1 MSCQNVNLFLRRAY
15 VKTIFMACTII
26 AQIFLNSLP
35 YMIYLL
41 IEFLDELVFG
51 VGEIALPFIRTDLDL
66 TYTQIGLL
74 LSLPGIIAAFIEPFI
89 GILGDVWKR
98 RVLIITGGVLFTAS
112 LFLTSISFS
121 FILLLFS
128 FILFFPSSGAFVS
141 LSQANLM
148 DSDTARHEQNM
159 ARWTFAGSL
168 GVLGGPLLLGLF
180 VYFGLGWRGTYAA
193 LASFST
199 FCLLAALRF
208 LPPDSLSSPT
218 FPSLHI
224 VFDGFRAALSA
235 LKRVEVWRWLLLLEF
250 ADLMGDVLFSY
261 LALYFVD
268 VARTTSSQAGIAVTI
283 WLAMGLISDFL
294 FIPFI
299 DRQKD
304 SLKFMRV
311 TAFMECFAFSVFLL
325 TSGFIPKL
333 IVVIIVN
340 LFNTGWYPILQGRLY
355 SSLPGQSASIM
366 AIGSVT
372 APLAKFFPF
381 LIGFLADQFGLQTAM
396 WILLLGPIA
405 LLIGLPRK
413 KTLSF

>member
-1 MSCQNVNLFLRRAY
+1 MNF
-15 VKTIFMACTII
+15 
-26 AQIFLNSLP
+26 
-35 YMIYLL
+35 IYLL

-51 VGEIALPFIRTDLDL
+51 VGEVAIPFIRDDLHL

-98 RVLIITGGVLFTAS
+98 RVLILIGGVLFTAS
-112 LFLTSISFS
+112 LFMTSVSFS
-121 FILLLFS
+121 FLFLLLS

-168 GVLGGPLLLGLF
+168 GVLAGPLLLGLF

-193 LASFST
+193 LASFSSL
-199 FCLLAALRF
+199 CLLAALRY
-208 LPPDSLSSPT
+208 LPHDRVASPP
-218 FPSLHI
+218 FPSLSI
-224 VFDGFRAALSA
+224 IFDGFRAAFNS
-235 LKRVEVWRWLLLLEF
+235 LKRADVWRWLLLLEF
-250 ADLMGDVLFSY
+250 ADLMSDVLFSY

-268 VARTTSSQAGIAVTI
+268 VGRATETQAGVAVTV
-283 WLAMGLISDFL
+283 WLAMGLITDFL

-299 DRQKD
+299 DRQQD
-304 SLKFMRV
+304 SIRFIRR
-311 TAFMECFAFSVFLL
+311 TALFEVIAFAVFLL
-325 TSGFIPKL
+325 TPGFIPKL
-333 IVVIIVN
+333 IVVIFVN
-340 LFNTGWYPILQGRLY
+340 LLNTGWYSILQGRLY

-396 WILLLGPIA
+396 WVLILGPIG
-405 LLIGLPRK
+405 LLIGLPRLNNNL
-413 KTLSF
+413 TPRT

>member
-1 MSCQNVNLFLRRAY
+1 
-15 VKTIFMACTII
+15 
-26 AQIFLNSLP
+26 
-35 YMIYLL
+35 MIYLL
-41 IEFLDELVFG
+41 IEFVDELVFG
-51 VGEIALPFIRTDLDL
+51 VGETAWPLFRNDLHL

-98 RVLIITGGVLFTAS
+98 RLLIITGGILFIAS
-112 LFLTSISFS
+112 LAITSVSTTFS
-121 FILLLFS
+121 LLLFS
-128 FILFFPSSGAFVS
+128 FVLFFPSSGAFVS

-148 DSDTARHEQNM
+148 DSDPARHEQNM

-168 GVLGGPLLLGLF
+168 GVLAGPLLLGLF

-199 FCLLAALRF
+199 LCLLAALRY
-208 LPPDSLSSPT
+208 LPPDSVSTSS
-218 FPSLHI
+218 FPSLGV
-224 VFDGFRAALSA
+224 VFDGFRAVFVA
-235 LKRVEVWRWLLLLEF
+235 LKRMEVLRWLLLLEF

-268 VARTTSSQAGIAVTI
+268 VGRATETQAGIAVTV
-283 WLAMGLISDFL
+283 WLAMGLITDFL

-299 DRQKD
+299 DRQMD
-304 SLKFMRV
+304 SMNFLRI
-311 TAFMECFAFSVFLL
+311 TALMELFAFAFFLI
-325 TSGFIPKL
+325 TPGFIPKL
-333 IVVIIVN
+333 IVVIAVN
-340 LFNTGWYPILQGRLY
+340 LFNTGWYSILQGRLY
-355 SSLPGQSASIM
+355 SSLPGQSASVM

-396 WILLLGPIA
+396 WILLLGPVA
-405 LLIGLPRK
+405 LLIGLPSRSNNLISK
-413 KTLSF
+413 A

>member
-1 MSCQNVNLFLRRAY
+1 
-15 VKTIFMACTII
+15 
-26 AQIFLNSLP
+26 
-35 YMIYLL
+35 MIYLL
-41 IEFLDELVFG
+41 IEFIDELVFG
-51 VGEIALPFIRTDLDL
+51 VGETAWPLFRNDLHL

-74 LSLPGIIAAFIEPFI
+74 LSLPGIMAAFIEPFI

-98 RVLIITGGVLFTAS
+98 RVLIITGGILFTLS
-112 LFLTSISFS
+112 LFMTSASYSFV
-121 FILLLFS
+121 FLLAS

-168 GVLGGPLLLGLF
+168 GVLSGPLLLGLF

-193 LASFST
+193 LALFSGL
-199 FCLLAALRF
+199 CLLAALRY
-208 LPPDSLSSPT
+208 LPPDSVSTSS
-218 FPSLHI
+218 FPSLRL
-224 VFDGFRAALSA
+224 VFDGFRAAFSS

-268 VARTTSSQAGIAVTI
+268 VGRATETQAGVAVTV
-283 WLAMGLISDFL
+283 WLALGLISDFL
-294 FIPFI
+294 FIRFI
-299 DRQKD
+299 DRQND
-304 SLKFMRV
+304 SMRFLRI
-311 TAFMECFAFSVFLL
+311 TAFMELFTFIVFLL
-325 TSGFIPKL
+325 IPGFTWKL
-333 IVVIIVN
+333 IVVIAVN
-340 LFNTGWYPILQGRLY
+340 LFNTGWYSILQGRLY

-381 LIGFLADQFGLQTAM
+381 LIGFLADKFGLQTAM

-405 LLIGLPRK
+405 LLIGLPRSVSS
-413 KTLSF
+413 LPSDEG

>member
-1 MSCQNVNLFLRRAY
+1 
-15 VKTIFMACTII
+15 
-26 AQIFLNSLP
+26 
-35 YMIYLL
+35 MIYLL
-41 IEFLDELVFG
+41 IEFVDELVFG
-51 VGEIALPFIRTDLDL
+51 VGETAWPLFRNDLHL
-66 TYTQIGLL
+66 SYTQIGLL

-98 RVLIITGGVLFTAS
+98 RLLIITGGILFAVS
-112 LFLTSISFS
+112 LAVTSISTTFY
-121 FILLLFS
+121 LLLFS
-128 FILFFPSSGAFVS
+128 FVLFFPSSGAFVS

-168 GVLGGPLLLGLF
+168 GVLAGPLLLGLF

-193 LASFST
+193 LGSFST
-199 FCLLAALRF
+199 LCLLATLRY
-208 LPPDSLSSPT
+208 LPPDPISTSS
-218 FPSLHI
+218 FPSLRL
-224 VFDGFRAALSA
+224 VFNGFHAAFVS

-268 VARTTSSQAGIAVTI
+268 VGRATATQAGIAVTV
-283 WLAMGLISDFL
+283 WLAMGLITDFL

-299 DRQKD
+299 DRQRD
-304 SLKFMRV
+304 SMKFLRI
-311 TAFMECFAFSVFLL
+311 TAFMELFAFAVFLI
-325 TSGFIPKL
+325 TPGFIPKL
-333 IVVIIVN
+333 IVVIAVN
-340 LFNTGWYPILQGRLY
+340 LFNTGWYSILQGRLY
-355 SSLPGQSASIM
+355 SSLPGQSASLM

-372 APLAKFFPF
+372 APFAKFFPF

-405 LLIGLPRK
+405 LLIGLPRQSNNLISE
-413 KTLSF
+413 T